1 MTIEEDR
8 SFMRL
13 ALDQARKSYSSN
25 EVPIG
30 AVIVLNKTVI
40 GSGHNKVIE
49 QNDVSSHAE
58 INAINSVK
66 IKSQLK
72 ESTLYVTLEPCSHHG
87 KTPPCTNEIIKNKIP
102 RVIIGTLDPHTEV
115 SGKGIKQLEEA
126 GIEVVLGVLE
136 NKCKDHHKRFLTFIN
151 KKRPYIILK
160 WAETND
166 GFIAPKTKNKI
177 KPVWISNRHSRQ
189 LVHKWRSEE
198 QCLIVGRKTISED
211 NPKLTTRD
219 WDGRDPIV
227 VIISKDN
234 NLNNNSNIFNS
245 KAEKIIISNELID
258 FKKPIGNQI
267 TNLLYNRNIISA
279 IVEGGVQTLQTF
291 INENLWDE
299 IRKFKSP
306 LNFKNGTKAPIVNI
320 NPRNKT
326 LIVQDKLLVIYNNNY

>member
-1 MTIEEDR
+1 MNIHEKYISRCIE
-8 SFMRL
+8 L
-13 ALDQARKSYSSN
+13 GKLG
-25 EVPIG
+25 IG
-30 AVIVLNKTVI
+30 NTYPNPAVGSCIVYNNKII
-40 GSGHNKVIE
+40 GEGYTSRPGKN
-49 QNDVSSHAE
+49 HAE

-102 RVIIGTLDPHTEV
+102 RVVVGILDPHTKV

-136 NKCKDHHKRFLTFIN
+136 NECKSHHKRFLTFIN

-166 GFIAPKTKNKI
+166 GFIAPKTKNEI
-177 KPVWISNRHSRQ
+177 KPVWISNKYSRQ

-227 VIISKDN
+227 VIISKDS
-234 NLNNNSNIFNS
+234 NLNKNSNVFNS
-245 KAEKIIISNELID
+245 KAEKIIISNEIVD
-258 FKKPIGNQI
+258 FKKPIGSQI
-267 TNLLYNRNIISA
+267 IKLLYKRNIISA
-279 IVEGGVQTLQTF
+279 IVEGGAKTLQTF

-320 NPRNKT
+320 KPRNKT
-326 LIVQDKLLVIYNNNY
+326 LIIQDKLLVVYKNN

>member
-1 MTIEEDR
+1 M
-8 SFMRL
+8 
-13 ALDQARKSYSSN
+13 
-25 EVPIG
+25 
-30 AVIVLNKTVI
+30 
-40 GSGHNKVIE
+40 
-49 QNDVSSHAE
+49 
-58 INAINSVK
+58 
-66 IKSQLK
+66 
-72 ESTLYVTLEPCSHHG
+72 
-87 KTPPCTNEIIKNKIP
+87 
-102 RVIIGTLDPHTEV
+102 
-115 SGKGIKQLEEA
+115 
-126 GIEVVLGVLE
+126 
-136 NKCKDHHKRFLTFIN
+136 
-151 KKRPYIILK
+151 K

>member
-1 MTIEEDR
+1 MNIHEKYISRCIE
-8 SFMRL
+8 L
-13 ALDQARKSYSSN
+13 GKLG
-25 EVPIG
+25 IG
-30 AVIVLNKTVI
+30 NTYPNPSVGSCIVYNNKII
-40 GSGHNKVIE
+40 GEGYTSRPGKN
-49 QNDVSSHAE
+49 HAE

-136 NKCKDHHKRFLTFIN
+136 NECKNHHKRFLTFIN

-166 GFIAPKTKNKI
+166 GFIAPKTKNEI

-234 NLNNNSNIFNS
+234 NLNANSNVFNS
-245 KAEKIIISNELID
+245 KAEKIIISNEIID

-267 TNLLYNRNIISA
+267 TKLLYNRNIISA
-279 IVEGGVQTLQTF
+279 IVEGGAKTLQTF

-320 NPRNKT
+320 KPRNKT
-326 LIVQDKLLVIYNNNY
+326 LIIQDKLLVIYNNT

>member
-1 MTIEEDR
+1 MNIHEKYISRCIE
-8 SFMRL
+8 L
-13 ALDQARKSYSSN
+13 GKLG
-25 EVPIG
+25 IG
-30 AVIVLNKTVI
+30 NTYPNPAVGSCIVYNNKII
-40 GSGHNKVIE
+40 GEGYTSRPGKN
-49 QNDVSSHAE
+49 HAE

-102 RVIIGTLDPHTEV
+102 RVIIGTLDPHTKV
-115 SGKGIKQLEEA
+115 SRKGIKQLEEA

-136 NKCKDHHKRFLTFIN
+136 NECKNHHKRFLTFIN

-166 GFIAPKTKNKI
+166 GFIAPKTKNEI
-177 KPVWISNRHSRQ
+177 KPIWISNRHSRQ

-227 VIISKDN
+227 VIISKDT
-234 NLNNNSNIFNS
+234 NLNKNSNVFNS
-245 KAEKIIISNELID
+245 KAEKIIISNEIID

-267 TNLLYNRNIISA
+267 TKLLYNRNIISA
-279 IVEGGVQTLQTF
+279 IVEGGAKTLQTF

-320 NPRNKT
+320 KPRNKT
-326 LIVQDKLLVIYNNNY
+326 LIIQDKLLVIYNNN

>member
-1 MTIEEDR
+1 MNIHEKYISRCIE
-8 SFMRL
+8 L
-13 ALDQARKSYSSN
+13 GKLG
-25 EVPIG
+25 IG
-30 AVIVLNKTVI
+30 NTYPNPSVGSCIVYNNKII
-40 GSGHNKVIE
+40 GEGYTSRPGKN
-49 QNDVSSHAE
+49 HAE

-102 RVIIGTLDPHTEV
+102 RVVVGILDPHTKV

-136 NKCKDHHKRFLTFIN
+136 NECKSHHKRFLTFIN

-166 GFIAPKTKNKI
+166 GFIAPKTKNEI
-177 KPVWISNRHSRQ
+177 KPVWISNKYSRQ

-227 VIISKDN
+227 VIISKDS
-234 NLNNNSNIFNS
+234 NLNENSNVFNS
-245 KAEKIIISNELID
+245 KAEKIIISNEIID

-279 IVEGGVQTLQTF
+279 IVEGGAQTLQTF

>member
-1 MTIEEDR
+1 MNIHEKYISRCIE
-8 SFMRL
+8 L
-13 ALDQARKSYSSN
+13 GKLG
-25 EVPIG
+25 IG
-30 AVIVLNKTVI
+30 NTYPNPSVGSCIVYNNKII
-40 GSGHNKVIE
+40 GEGYTSRPGKN
-49 QNDVSSHAE
+49 HAE

-136 NKCKDHHKRFLTFIN
+136 NKCKNHHKRFLTFIN

-166 GFIAPKTKNKI
+166 GFIAPKTKNEL

-234 NLNNNSNIFNS
+234 NLNNNSNVFNS
-245 KAEKIIISNELID
+245 KAEKIIISNKLID

-279 IVEGGVQTLQTF
+279 IVEGGAQTLQTF

-320 NPRNKT
+320 KPRNKT

>member
-1 MTIEEDR
+1 MNIHEKYISRCIE
-8 SFMRL
+8 L
-13 ALDQARKSYSSN
+13 GKLG
-25 EVPIG
+25 IG
-30 AVIVLNKTVI
+30 NTYPNPSVGSCIVYNNKII
-40 GSGHNKVIE
+40 GEGYTSRPGKN
-49 QNDVSSHAE
+49 HAE

>member
-1 MTIEEDR
+1 MNIHEKYISRCIE
-8 SFMRL
+8 L
-13 ALDQARKSYSSN
+13 GKLG
-25 EVPIG
+25 IG
-30 AVIVLNKTVI
+30 NTYPNPAVGSCIVYNNKII
-40 GSGHNKVIE
+40 GEGYTSRPGKN
-49 QNDVSSHAE
+49 HAE

-102 RVIIGTLDPHTEV
+102 RVVVGILDPHTKV

-136 NKCKDHHKRFLTFIN
+136 NECKSHHKRFLTFIN

-166 GFIAPKTKNKI
+166 GFIAPKTKNEI
-177 KPVWISNRHSRQ
+177 KPVWISNKYSRQ

-227 VIISKDN
+227 VIISKDS
-234 NLNNNSNIFNS
+234 NLNKNSNVFNS
-245 KAEKIIISNELID
+245 KAEKIIISNEIID
-258 FKKPIGNQI
+258 FKKPIGSQI
-267 TNLLYNRNIISA
+267 IKLLYKRNIISA
-279 IVEGGVQTLQTF
+279 IVEGGAKTLQTF

-320 NPRNKT
+320 KPRNKT
-326 LIVQDKLLVIYNNNY
+326 LIIQDKLLVVYKNN

>member
-1 MTIEEDR
+1 MNIHEKYISRCIE
-8 SFMRL
+8 L
-13 ALDQARKSYSSN
+13 GKLG
-25 EVPIG
+25 IG
-30 AVIVLNKTVI
+30 NTYPNPAVGSCIVYNNKII
-40 GSGHNKVIE
+40 GEGYTSRPGKN
-49 QNDVSSHAE
+49 HAE

-102 RVIIGTLDPHTEV
+102 RVIIGTLDPHTKV

-136 NKCKDHHKRFLTFIN
+136 NECKSHHKRFLTFIN

-166 GFIAPKTKNKI
+166 GFIAPKTKNEI
-177 KPVWISNRHSRQ
+177 KPIWISNKYSRQ

-234 NLNNNSNIFNS
+234 NLNKNSNVFNS
-245 KAEKIIISNELID
+245 KAEKIIISNEIID
-258 FKKPIGNQI
+258 FKNPIGNQI

-279 IVEGGVQTLQTF
+279 IVEGGAQTLQTF

-320 NPRNKT
+320 KPRNKT
-326 LIVQDKLLVIYNNNY
+326 LIIQDKLLVVYKNN

>member
-1 MTIEEDR
+1 VNIHEKYISRCIE
-8 SFMRL
+8 L
-13 ALDQARKSYSSN
+13 GKLG
-25 EVPIG
+25 IG
-30 AVIVLNKTVI
+30 NTYPNPSVGSCIVYNNKII
-40 GSGHNKVIE
+40 GEGYTSRPGKN
-49 QNDVSSHAE
+49 HAE

-166 GFIAPKTKNKI
+166 GFIAPKTKNEL

-234 NLNNNSNIFNS
+234 NLNNNLNIFNS

-279 IVEGGVQTLQTF
+279 IVEGGAQTLQTF

-320 NPRNKT
+320 KPRNKT

>member
-1 MTIEEDR
+1 MNIHEKYISRCIE
-8 SFMRL
+8 L
-13 ALDQARKSYSSN
+13 GKLG
-25 EVPIG
+25 IG
-30 AVIVLNKTVI
+30 NTCPNPAVGSCIVYNNKII
-40 GSGHNKVIE
+40 GEGYTSRPGKN
-49 QNDVSSHAE
+49 HAE

-102 RVIIGTLDPHTEV
+102 RVIIGTLDPHTKV
-115 SGKGIKQLEEA
+115 SRKGIKQLEEA

-136 NKCKDHHKRFLTFIN
+136 NECKNHHKRFLTFIN

-166 GFIAPKTKNKI
+166 GFIAPKTKNEI
-177 KPVWISNRHSRQ
+177 KPIWISNRHSRQ

-227 VIISKDN
+227 VIISKDT
-234 NLNNNSNIFNS
+234 NLNKNSNVFNS
-245 KAEKIIISNELID
+245 KAEKIIISNEIID

-267 TNLLYNRNIISA
+267 TKLLYNRNIISA
-279 IVEGGVQTLQTF
+279 IVEGGAKTLQTF

-320 NPRNKT
+320 KPRNKT
-326 LIVQDKLLVIYNNNY
+326 LIIQDKLLVIYNNN

>member
-1 MTIEEDR
+1 MNIHEKYISRCIE
-8 SFMRL
+8 L
-13 ALDQARKSYSSN
+13 GKLG
-25 EVPIG
+25 IG
-30 AVIVLNKTVI
+30 NTYPNPSVGSCIVYNNKII
-40 GSGHNKVIE
+40 GEGYTSRPGKN
-49 QNDVSSHAE
+49 HAE

-166 GFIAPKTKNKI
+166 GFIAPKTKNEL

-234 NLNNNSNIFNS
+234 NLNNNLNIFNS

-279 IVEGGVQTLQTF
+279 IVEGGAQTLQTF

-320 NPRNKT
+320 KPRNKT

>member
-1 MTIEEDR
+1 MNIHEKYISRCIE
-8 SFMRL
+8 L
-13 ALDQARKSYSSN
+13 GKLG
-25 EVPIG
+25 IG
-30 AVIVLNKTVI
+30 NTYPNPSVGSCIVYNNKII
-40 GSGHNKVIE
+40 GEGYTSRPGKN
-49 QNDVSSHAE
+49 HAE

-166 GFIAPKTKNKI
+166 GFIAPKTKNEI
-177 KPVWISNRHSRQ
+177 TPVWISNRHSRQ

-234 NLNNNSNIFNS
+234 NLNNNSNVFNS
-245 KAEKIIISNELID
+245 KAEKIIISNEIID

-279 IVEGGVQTLQTF
+279 IVEGGAQTLQTF

-320 NPRNKT
+320 KPRNKT

>member
-1 MTIEEDR
+1 MNNKHKKYINR
-8 SFMRL
+8 AFYL
-13 ALDQARKSYSSN
+13 AQKGMGSVAPN
-25 EVPIG
+25 PMVG
-30 AVIVLNKTVI
+30 CVIVKNENII
-40 GSGHNKVIE
+40 GEGYHKKFGKN
-49 QNDVSSHAE
+49 HAE

-102 RVIIGTLDPHTEV
+102 RVVVGILDPHTKV

-136 NKCKDHHKRFLTFIN
+136 NECKSHHKRFLTFIN

-166 GFIAPKTKNKI
+166 GFIAPKTKNEI
-177 KPVWISNRHSRQ
+177 KPVWISNKYSRQ

-219 WDGRDPIV
+219 WDGRDPMV

-234 NLNNNSNIFNS
+234 NLNENSNVFNS
-245 KAEKIIISNELID
+245 KAEKIIISNEIVD
-258 FKKPIGNQI
+258 FKKPIGSQI
-267 TNLLYNRNIISA
+267 IKLLYKRNIISA
-279 IVEGGVQTLQTF
+279 IVEGGAKTLQTF

-320 NPRNKT
+320 KPRNET
-326 LIVQDKLLVIYNNNY
+326 LIIQDKLLVIYKNN

>member
-1 MTIEEDR
+1 MNIHEKYISRCIE
-8 SFMRL
+8 L
-13 ALDQARKSYSSN
+13 GKLG
-25 EVPIG
+25 IG
-30 AVIVLNKTVI
+30 NTYPNPSVGSCIVHNNKII
-40 GSGHNKVIE
+40 GEGYTSRPGKN
-49 QNDVSSHAE
+49 HAE

-72 ESTLYVTLEPCSHHG
+72 ESTLYVTLEPCSHQG

-126 GIEVVLGVLE
+126 RIEVVLGVLE
-136 NKCKDHHKRFLTFIN
+136 NKCKNHHKRFLTFIN

-166 GFIAPKTKNKI
+166 GFIAPKTKNEL

-234 NLNNNSNIFNS
+234 NLNNNSNVFNS
-245 KAEKIIISNELID
+245 KAEKIIISNEIID

-279 IVEGGVQTLQTF
+279 IVEGGAQTLQTF

>member
-1 MTIEEDR
+1 VNIHEKYISRCIE
-8 SFMRL
+8 L
-13 ALDQARKSYSSN
+13 GKLG
-25 EVPIG
+25 IG
-30 AVIVLNKTVI
+30 NTCPNPAVGSCIVYNNKII
-40 GSGHNKVIE
+40 GEGYTSRPGKN
-49 QNDVSSHAE
+49 HAE

-102 RVIIGTLDPHTEV
+102 RVIIGTLDPHTKV
-115 SGKGIKQLEEA
+115 SRKGIKQLEEA

-136 NKCKDHHKRFLTFIN
+136 NECKNHHKRFLTFIN

-166 GFIAPKTKNKI
+166 GFIAPKTKNEI
-177 KPVWISNRHSRQ
+177 KPIWISNRHSRQ

-227 VIISKDN
+227 VIISKDT
-234 NLNNNSNIFNS
+234 NLNKNSNVFNS
-245 KAEKIIISNELID
+245 KAEKIIISNEIID

-267 TNLLYNRNIISA
+267 TKLLYNRNIISA
-279 IVEGGVQTLQTF
+279 IVEGGAKTLQTF

-320 NPRNKT
+320 KPRNKT
-326 LIVQDKLLVIYNNNY
+326 LIIQDKLLVIYNNN

>member
-1 MTIEEDR
+1 VNIHEKYISRCIE
-8 SFMRL
+8 L
-13 ALDQARKSYSSN
+13 GKLG
-25 EVPIG
+25 IG
-30 AVIVLNKTVI
+30 NTYPNPSVGSCIVYNNKII
-40 GSGHNKVIE
+40 GEGYTSRPGKN
-49 QNDVSSHAE
+49 HAE

-166 GFIAPKTKNKI
+166 GFIAPKTKNEL

-234 NLNNNSNIFNS
+234 NLNNNSNVFNS
-245 KAEKIIISNELID
+245 KAEKIIISNKLID

-279 IVEGGVQTLQTF
+279 IVEGGTQTLQTF

-320 NPRNKT
+320 KPRNKT

>member
-1 MTIEEDR
+1 VNIHEKYISRCIE
-8 SFMRL
+8 L
-13 ALDQARKSYSSN
+13 GKLG
-25 EVPIG
+25 IG
-30 AVIVLNKTVI
+30 NTCPNPAVGSCIVYNNKII
-40 GSGHNKVIE
+40 GEGYTSRPGKN
-49 QNDVSSHAE
+49 HAE

-126 GIEVVLGVLE
+126 RIEVVLGVLE
-136 NKCKDHHKRFLTFIN
+136 NKCKNHHKRFLTFIN

-166 GFIAPKTKNKI
+166 GFIAPKTKNEL

-234 NLNNNSNIFNS
+234 NLNNNSNVFNS

-267 TNLLYNRNIISA
+267 TNLLYNRNITSA
-279 IVEGGVQTLQTF
+279 IVEGGTQTLQTF

-320 NPRNKT
+320 KPRNKT

>member
-1 MTIEEDR
+1 MNIHEKYISRCIE
-8 SFMRL
+8 L
-13 ALDQARKSYSSN
+13 GKLG
-25 EVPIG
+25 IG
-30 AVIVLNKTVI
+30 NTCPNPAVGSCIVYNNKII
-40 GSGHNKVIE
+40 GEGYTSRPGKN
-49 QNDVSSHAE
+49 HAE

-166 GFIAPKTKNKI
+166 GFIAPKTKNEL

-234 NLNNNSNIFNS
+234 NLNNNSNVFNS

-279 IVEGGVQTLQTF
+279 IVEGGAQTLQTF

-320 NPRNKT
+320 KPRNKT

>member
-1 MTIEEDR
+1 VNIHEKYISRCIE
-8 SFMRL
+8 L
-13 ALDQARKSYSSN
+13 GKLG
-25 EVPIG
+25 IG
-30 AVIVLNKTVI
+30 NTCPNPAVGSCIVYNNKII
-40 GSGHNKVIE
+40 GEGHTSRPGKN
-49 QNDVSSHAE
+49 HAE

-102 RVIIGTLDPHTEV
+102 RVIIGTLDPHTKV

-136 NKCKDHHKRFLTFIN
+136 NECKNHHKRFLTFIN

-166 GFIAPKTKNKI
+166 GFIAPKTKNEI

-234 NLNNNSNIFNS
+234 NLNKNSNVFNS
-245 KAEKIIISNELID
+245 KAEKIIISNEIID

-267 TNLLYNRNIISA
+267 TKLLYNRNIISA
-279 IVEGGVQTLQTF
+279 IVEGGAKTLQTF

-320 NPRNKT
+320 KPRNKI
-326 LIVQDKLLVIYNNNY
+326 LIIQDKLLVIYNNN

>member
-1 MTIEEDR
+1 VNIHEKYISRCIE
-8 SFMRL
+8 L
-13 ALDQARKSYSSN
+13 GKLG
-25 EVPIG
+25 IG
-30 AVIVLNKTVI
+30 NTYPNPSVGSCIVYNNKII
-40 GSGHNKVIE
+40 GEGYTSRPGKN
-49 QNDVSSHAE
+49 HAE

-115 SGKGIKQLEEA
+115 SGQGIKQLEAA

-136 NKCKDHHKRFLTFIN
+136 NKCKNHHKRFLTFIN

-234 NLNNNSNIFNS
+234 NLNNNSNVFNS
-245 KAEKIIISNELID
+245 KAEKIIISNEIID

-279 IVEGGVQTLQTF
+279 IVEGGAQTLQTF

>member
-1 MTIEEDR
+1 VNIHEKYISRCIE
-8 SFMRL
+8 L
-13 ALDQARKSYSSN
+13 GKLG
-25 EVPIG
+25 IG
-30 AVIVLNKTVI
+30 NTYPNPSVGSCIVYNNKII
-40 GSGHNKVIE
+40 GEGYTSRPGKN
-49 QNDVSSHAE
+49 HAE

>member
-1 MTIEEDR
+1 MNIHEKYISRCIE
-8 SFMRL
+8 L
-13 ALDQARKSYSSN
+13 GKLG
-25 EVPIG
+25 IG
-30 AVIVLNKTVI
+30 NTYPNPSVGSCIVYNNKII
-40 GSGHNKVIE
+40 GEGYTSRPGKN
-49 QNDVSSHAE
+49 HAE

-166 GFIAPKTKNKI
+166 GFIAPKTKNEL